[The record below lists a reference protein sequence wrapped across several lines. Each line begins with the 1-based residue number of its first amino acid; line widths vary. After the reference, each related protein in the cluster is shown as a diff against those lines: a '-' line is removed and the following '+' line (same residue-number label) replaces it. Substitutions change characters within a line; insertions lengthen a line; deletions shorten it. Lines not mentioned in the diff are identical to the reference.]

1 MAGINKHK
9 LVLNYRGVKVY
20 HSWKNRRAL
29 TFWYALT
36 PGHDAEEDGQDF
48 DVRALPEKYTQGLLV
63 EDDYNSTPPDTV
75 GVIKKYADLLEAHK
89 TAIQRA
95 IDDGYDLLA
104 PRREAS
110 LIPATSG
117 SNGLQSSKER
127 LSPQE
132 RLATRAQLHS
142 VGGLWLME
150 IAALVF
156 VGFGI
161 WNLFFHLSDEPLMML
176 VSVCFFGA
184 CAAVIAG
191 MLLWRRG

>member
-1 MAGINKHK
+1 MAGFNTHT
-9 LVLNYRGVKVY
+9 LVLNYKGVKVY
-20 HSWKNRRAL
+20 HSWKNRRPL

-36 PGHDAEEDGQDF
+36 PGHDAEEDGKDF

-63 EDDYNSTPPDTV
+63 EDDCNPPDTV
-75 GVIKKYADLLEAHK
+75 AVIKKYADLLEAYK
-89 TAIQRA
+89 MAIQRA

-110 LIPATSG
+110 FSG
-117 SNGLQSSKER
+117 SNDRQPSKER
-127 LSPQE
+127 LSLQE

-161 WNLFFHLSDEPLMML
+161 GSLIFDPSNEPLMML
-176 VSVCFFGA
+176 VLVCFFGA

-191 MLLWRRG
+191 MLLLRRG